1 MEESIS
7 RKNNEVDKWTRIPD
21 IKKDNSPDS
30 QAINS
35 IYIYDPFFEY
45 LESLPKIEDT
55 ETVIIDALEMC
66 NLLQRLRDLSYSWEE
81 MLRGK
86 TRKDKWNILYRQ
98 TTKATVFV
106 AKLYNRE
113 QQQIYRSVRYLLLFL
128 VTDNRGNH
136 RFPHTWNPPDDR
148 QMTLKVATDAL
159 FNILVGYNLDNKLR
173 Y

>member
-1 MEESIS
+1 MKLI
-7 RKNNEVDKWTRIPD
+7 NEARIPD

-45 LESLPKIEDT
+45 PESLPKIEDT

-86 TRKDKWNILYRQ
+86 TRKDK
-98 TTKATVFV
+98 
-106 AKLYNRE
+106 
-113 QQQIYRSVRYLLLFL
+113 
-128 VTDNRGNH
+128 
-136 RFPHTWNPPDDR
+136 
-148 QMTLKVATDAL
+148 
-159 FNILVGYNLDNKLR
+159 
-173 Y
+173 